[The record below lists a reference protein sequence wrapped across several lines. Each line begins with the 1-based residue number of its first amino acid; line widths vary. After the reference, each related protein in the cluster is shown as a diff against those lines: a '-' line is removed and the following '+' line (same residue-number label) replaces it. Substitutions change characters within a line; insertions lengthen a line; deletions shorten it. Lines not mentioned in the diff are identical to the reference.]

1 MPNKLE
7 ALAPAPTEEL
17 SAFCPQ
23 YHAAVELVGR
33 RWTGAILRA
42 MMSGV
47 HRFSDLSSTIPG
59 LSDKMLSERL
69 KELESCGIVE
79 RHVTPETPVRIE
91 YCLTDKGLALHQVV
105 QALSDWAGRWQETAP
120 VLGDA
125 LEV

>member
-1 MPNKLE
+1 MPNKLDT
-7 ALAPAPTEEL
+7 LAPGPTEEL
-17 SAFCPQ
+17 SSFCPQ

-69 KELESCGIVE
+69 KELESCGIVA

-120 VLGDA
+120 VLR
-125 LEV
+125 

>member
-47 HRFSDLSSTIPG
+47 NRFSDLSSTIPG

-91 YCLTDKGLALHQVV
+91 YCLTDKGLALQEVV
-105 QALSDWAGRWQETAP
+105 QSLSDWAERWQEAAP
-120 VLGDA
+120 RPVPG
-125 LEV
+125 